1 MSEENEK
8 TIGRREFLSSAAVLT
23 ATIPLALTLTK
34 SLGASPLK
42 SDRMPGASA
51 SAIRNVP
58 VDSGVGTLEEELAKA
73 GFKGATKSRQVKLR
87 VPSIAENGA
96 IVPVQVDAGPAANV
110 KTISIFI
117 DKNPTPLA
125 ITIKYS
131 PDNGKA
137 YFNARM
143 RMAKTSNVRALVVM
157 KNGSKL
163 YNSKLVKVT
172 IGGCG

>member
-1 MSEENEK
+1 MTKENEK

-23 ATIPLALTLTK
+23 AAVPVTLMLTNNA
-34 SLGASPLK
+34 GASPVKNDLK
-42 SDRMPGASA
+42 PGSSASA
-51 SAIRNVP
+51 SRNIP
-58 VDSGVGTLEEELAKA
+58 VEPVVGTLEEELAKA
-73 GFKGATKSRQVKLR
+73 GFKGATKSGQVKLR
-87 VPSIAENGA
+87 VPTIAENGA
-96 IVPVQVDAGPAANV
+96 IVPVQVDAGPASNV
-110 KTISIFI
+110 KNISIFI

-125 ITIKYS
+125 ITINYK

-157 KNGSKL
+157 KNGKKL